1 MSDIEKKIYSAIGEQ
16 FDKPI
21 EELNGNLSFKDD
33 LNADS
38 LDLVE
43 LIMTL
48 ETELG
53 IEADDS
59 DLENIETI
67 GDCIKFVEKSI
78 N

>member
-1 MSDIEKKIYSAIGEQ
+1 MNDIKTRIYAAIGEQ
-16 FDKPI
+16 FSKPTD
-21 EELNGNLSFKDD
+21 ELNENLSFKDD

-53 IEADDS
+53 IEAEDS
-59 DLENIETI
+59 DLEKIDTI

>member
-1 MSDIEKKIYSAIGEQ
+1 MSDIEKKIYNAIGEQ
-16 FDKPI
+16 FAKPSD
-21 EELNGNLSFKDD
+21 ELNENLSFKDD

-59 DLENIETI
+59 DLEKIETI